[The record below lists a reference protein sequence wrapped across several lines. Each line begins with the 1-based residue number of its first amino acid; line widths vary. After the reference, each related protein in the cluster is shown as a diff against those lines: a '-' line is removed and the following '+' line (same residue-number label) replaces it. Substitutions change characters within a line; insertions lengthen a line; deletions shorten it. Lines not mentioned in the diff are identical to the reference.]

1 MRSIVELGKH
11 IMPGRLSKGQQI
23 REAVRPRESRK
34 RPVLA
39 ALISSQWMC
48 LGCSCPHQVLCGHI
62 GAQAC
67 YSVGE
72 VEANPRFQGSSS
84 AMRFTG

>member
-1 MRSIVELGKH
+1 VIHLEEWLDIKLLH
-11 IMPGRLSKGQQI
+11 K
-23 REAVRPRESRK
+23 RK